1 MKIDNIIYK
10 SVGIV
15 AFSMLF
21 LLGSCSDEF
30 LKDKK
35 DYNGFNEEIYN
46 DFSMAQASVDFIH
59 RQVEPK
65 VGGVSALNGS
75 TGSADDFS
83 KSTLEYAGSTP
94 FVGLSEL
101 LTNNVPCYFNG
112 SNDPANNNG
121 VWLNIRRCNV
131 FLDNIDGGT
140 LSGKEKE
147 ILKGQ
152 VYFWRAWLY
161 YRLVTIYGG
170 VPIIDHAQ
178 NPTIGDGTVEEST
191 LNVPRSSTDDCIK
204 FICEDLKQA
213 ATMLPSVW
221 DNPSVNYGRVT
232 KGAAMALKGRLLL
245 FYASPLFNRNND
257 KARWEAAYTANMEA
271 YDELTKNGNRELVSA
286 AGNRAQ
292 DWEKMLV
299 DPLSKE
305 AVLVTLY
312 NNVSD
317 DQFKFNNNWEQSA
330 RPKDIKGG
338 GGISAT
344 AEMVD
349 LFPMVDGKKPGESSY
364 AYDKLRFYKDRDPRF
379 YRTFAFSGVCWPY
392 SADKKYTVWNYHW
405 YKDAAAAGEGKPGNS
420 ALYDGDV
427 SSGIFVRK
435 RTNPNASNTSNLSAG
450 VFSQSSSPYM
460 EIRMAEVVLNVA
472 ESACGKGDDPTALK
486 FLQDIRKRVGYTGD
500 CGLGSNL
507 TGDKLMG
514 AILYERQIELAYEGK
529 RFDDMRRW
537 LLWDDSYGTCTRLGV
552 EPISGNQTRRHGIIL
567 AVKPEIYTNG
577 KAGKDYDPFNPA
589 STEHSAEGKDYAD
602 RTTIS
607 LNPDAS
613 DNEWNEQIA
622 ALDDFYGKNLNRV
635 ENDQLDGTSKP
646 VFYITHHNKYYFLGI
661 KQNVLQVSIKL
672 QQNIGWTDYYGADG
686 TFNPID
692 SGNLLP

>member
-1 MKIDNIIYK
+1 MKINNIIYK
-10 SVGIV
+10 GVGIV
-15 AFSMLF
+15 AFGMLF
-21 LLGSCSDEF
+21 LLGGCSDEF
-30 LKDKK
+30 LKDKR
-35 DYNGFNEEIYN
+35 DFNGFNEEIYN
-46 DFSMAQASVDFIH
+46 NFSMAQASVDYIH

-65 VGGVSALNGS
+65 VGAVSALNGS
-75 TGSADDFS
+75 TGSADEFS
-83 KSTLEYAGSTP
+83 KSTLEYAGSTQ
-94 FVGLSEL
+94 FVGLSEI
-101 LTNNVPCYFNG
+101 LTSNVNCYFNG

-121 VWLNIRRCNV
+121 VWLNIRRCNL

-140 LSGKEKE
+140 LSETE
-147 ILKGQ
+147 RNLLKGQ

-161 YRLVTIYGG
+161 YRLVTTYGG
-170 VPIIDHAQ
+170 VPIIEHAQ

-191 LNVPRSSTDDCIK
+191 LNVPRSSTDDCIE
-204 FICEDLKQA
+204 FVCEDLKRA
-213 ATMLPSVW
+213 ASMLPSVW
-221 DNPSVNYGRVT
+221 DDPSVNYGRVT
-232 KGAAMALKGRLLL
+232 RGAAMALKGRLLL

-257 KARWEAAYTANMEA
+257 KARWEAAFTANMEA
-271 YDELTKNGNRELVSA
+271 YDELTKYGDRELVGAKSK
-286 AGNRAQ
+286 RAQ
-292 DWEKMLV
+292 DWEKMFV

-317 DQFKFNNNWEQSA
+317 DQFKFNNTWEQSA

-349 LFPMVDGKKPGESSY
+349 LFPMADGKKPDESSY
-364 AYDKLRFYKDRDPRF
+364 TYDELKFYKNRDPRF
-379 YRTFAFSGVCWPY
+379 YRTFAFNGVCWPY
-392 SADKKYTVWNYHW
+392 KENKNYTVWNYQW
-405 YKDAAAAGEGKPGNS
+405 FKDAAAAVEGKPGNS
-420 ALYDGDV
+420 ALYDTDV
-427 SSGIFVRK
+427 ASGIFVRK
-435 RTNPNASNTSNLSAG
+435 RTNPDASSTSALTTG
-450 VFSQSSSPYM
+450 VFSQSPSPYM

-486 FLQDIRKRVGYTGD
+486 FLKYIRERVGYTGD
-500 CGLGSNL
+500 CGLGNL

-567 AVKPEIYTNG
+567 AVKPEVYTNG
-577 KAGKDYDPFNPA
+577 TAGKDSDPFNP
-589 STEHSAEGKDYAD
+589 ESAKFLNKAD
-602 RTTIS
+602 RTKIS
-607 LNPDAS
+607 LDPDAADAAWDS
-613 DNEWNEQIA
+613 QIA
-622 ALDDFYGKNLNRV
+622 ALDEFYGTYLNRV

-646 VFYITHHNKYYFLGI
+646 TFYITHLNKYYFLGI
-661 KQNVLQVSIKL
+661 KQNVLQVSTKL